1 MTRELRDLQ
10 ARDVMSTDV
19 QWTESTENL
28 LAAGRHMAEHGLRS
42 LLVRGERDTD
52 LPGIVTSKDIVNLL
66 GTHDPALL
74 GELRVGDVMTRPA
87 ICVPAQTNLR
97 DCINL
102 MRMSGIRRLPVLEG
116 TRVIGVMS
124 STDVFRRALAGS

>member
-10 ARDVMSTDV
+10 ARDVMATDV

-28 LAAGRHMAEHGLRS
+28 LAAGRRMAEHGLRS
-42 LLVRGERDTD
+42 LLVRGERESD
-52 LPGIVTSKDIVNLL
+52 LPGIVTSKDIVDLL

-87 ICVPAQTNLR
+87 ICVPSQTNLR
-97 DCINL
+97 DCVSL
-102 MRMSGIRRLPVLEG
+102 MRMSGVRRLPVLDG
-116 TRVIGVMS
+116 THVVGVLS
-124 STDVFRRALAGS
+124 STDVFRRALADA

>member
-1 MTRELRDLQ
+1 MSRPLHDLQ
-10 ARDVMSTDV
+10 ARDVMSTDL
-19 QWTESTENL
+19 QWTTQADNL
-28 LAAGRHMAEHGLRS
+28 LDAGRRMAEHGLRS
-42 LLVRGERDTD
+42 LLVHGERPTD

-87 ICVPAQTNLR
+87 ICIPAQANLR

-102 MRMSGIRRLPVLEG
+102 MRMSGVRRLPVLEG
-116 TRVIGVMS
+116 TAVVGVLS
-124 STDVFRRALAGS
+124 STDVFRRALADA

>member
-1 MTRELRDLQ
+1 MTRELRDLK
-10 ARDVMSTDV
+10 ARDVMSSEV
-19 QWTESTENL
+19 QWTEQSENL
-28 LAAGRHMAEHGLRS
+28 LDAGRRMAEHGLRS
-42 LLVRGERDTD
+42 LLVRGEHEAD

-102 MRMSGIRRLPVLEG
+102 MRMSSVRRLPVLEG
-116 TRVIGVMS
+116 TRVVGVLS
-124 STDVFRRALAGS
+124 STDVFRRALAEA